1 MSYQKY
7 TVKKILQSAFEP
19 TDKEWLWLTVADGKP
34 VLRQHVNGKW
44 ADIGVVASIDQQDTP
59 APSTPSTPSTPQDM
73 SMYVTTTYLNSRLS
87 GFVNTEYVNTTVSA
101 AVDSVLSTMSM
112 RYVRSESFESHVN
125 NMMAV
130 LNSHTDAINGL
141 GDDVDN
147 IPNLYQTKLTAGTG
161 ISIDNGVISCTV
173 ESGGGGTPGVGIDRI
188 STDESA
194 EDGGVN
200 TITFYLTDGTQQE
213 FSVRNGS
220 QGDDGYSSEGGIAGR
235 GPLTGTGS
243 ATAYATAH
251 PNTLFQWIL
260 DVTTQHGASTVNIV
274 KPIWCTGVSNGNPV
288 FVDAV
293 GSVISDT

>member
-19 TDKEWLWLTVADGKP
+19 TDKEWLWLTATDGKP

-44 ADIGVVASIDQQDTP
+44 TDIGVVASIDPQDKPT
-59 APSTPSTPSTPQDM
+59 PSTPSTPSTPQDM

-101 AVDSVLSTMSM
+101 AVDSLLSTMSM

-125 NMMAV
+125 NMMTV
-130 LNSHTDAINGL
+130 LNSHTDAINSL

-147 IPNLYQTKLTAGTG
+147 ILKLYQTKLTAGTG
-161 ISIDNGVISCTV
+161 ISINNGVISCTV
-173 ESGGGGTPGVGIDRI
+173 EGGGGGTPGVGIDRI
-188 STDESA
+188 STDESV

-200 TITFYLTDGTQQE
+200 TITFYLTDGTTQE

-220 QGDDGYSSEGGIAGR
+220 QGDGGYSSEGGIAGR

-260 DVTTQHGASTVNIV
+260 DVTTRHGASTVNIV